1 MNEKQKLL
9 ISDSLQGVLL
19 GCLIGWLCY
28 RSVVTSLLGIMI
40 VPFYIKYKRRMREKS
55 RKQML
60 WHEFKDAAAMLY
72 SSTAAG
78 GTLEKALRDT

>member
-40 VPFYIKYKRRMREKS
+40 VPFYIKANEGEK
-55 RKQML
+55 QEADVM
-60 WHEFKDAAAMLY
+60 A
-72 SSTAAG
+72 
-78 GTLEKALRDT
+78 